1 MAGAKQSSD
10 CRHDIRIVGKSQR
23 TNGKGHWKPC
33 FTPTWCCRVLQNS
46 GCPIK
51 SRDIKGGVGPSNAFT
66 IQRDIGEDNRTM
78 HSLLTLFLLLS
89 AVLFLFASAAPS
101 SFLHRRS
108 ANAFRSAER
117 RHRNHKRLALG
128 ISGALLES
136 HQAVR
141 VEKS

>member
-1 MAGAKQSSD
+1 MASAKQSNDS
-10 CRHDIRIVGKSQR
+10 RHDICPVGKSQR

-33 FTPTWCCRVLQNS
+33 FTPSRCCR
-46 GCPIK
+46 
-51 SRDIKGGVGPSNAFT
+51 RDIKGSLGPSNAFT
-66 IQRDIGEDNRTM
+66 IQRDIGEVNRTM

-89 AVLFLFASAAPS
+89 AILFLFASAAPS

-128 ISGALLES
+128 ISGARLES
-136 HQAVR
+136 HQVYR
-141 VEKS
+141 VEES